1 MEENALHSRS
11 DFPKS
16 FDLFFFK
23 KVWFVVQNNLKFF
36 FQIVFFTALAAILLN
51 YIAALFFESIH
62 PAEQIESGTED
73 PSVIFSYVVLQFSRL
88 LIVLIPKVFF
98 MVVFISVLPKIY
110 ENEHIRLA
118 DVVNLGFTKLL
129 PLYIYSAII
138 LALVFLGV
146 MMLIIPGIIILV
158 QFTFLQFVIVLEG
171 DAADSNAAIISRS
184 FQLVSG
190 IQWKIFLIYLVKF
203 GVLMIMLVPAIMQV
217 AAGGPDIDATGIQES
232 DVNYI
237 SGFLQ
242 EFVLEW
248 TTYII
253 TALFFQLYMITRIEK
268 KEIEIIRE

>member
-1 MEENALHSRS
+1 
-11 DFPKS
+11 
-16 FDLFFFK
+16 
-23 KVWFVVQNNLKFF
+23 
-36 FQIVFFTALAAILLN
+36 
-51 YIAALFFESIH
+51 
-62 PAEQIESGTED
+62 
-73 PSVIFSYVVLQFSRL
+73 
-88 LIVLIPKVFF
+88 
-98 MVVFISVLPKIY
+98 VVFQCSPGLLHHTLLFQ
-110 ENEHIRLA
+110 EN
-118 DVVNLGFTKLL
+118 V
-129 PLYIYSAII
+129 PLSEAKS
-138 LALVFLGV
+138 LH
-146 MMLIIPGIIILV
+146 
-158 QFTFLQFVIVLEG
+158 QQFVIVLEG
-171 DAADSNAAIISRS
+171 DAAESNAAIISRS